1 MFTFIQKPRNEFPTA
16 GVVAGR
22 LEGTTGKVTVIGRR
36 YLMRQAATLVEFAQ
50 STNDPTVAAALI
62 EKASNLLAR
71 IDEGARPDQSP
82 QAPDVEPENRA

>member
-1 MFTFIQKPRNEFPTA
+1 MSGAELLSGSRLKMHQLTTHPNLMFAFIQKPRNEFPTA

-62 EKASNLLAR
+62 EKAF
-71 IDEGARPDQSP
+71 
-82 QAPDVEPENRA
+82 